1 MNSAEK
7 KLLTLFNKLGSSEQE
22 MLLTFAEFL
31 SQRSESAGKEEE
43 GVPEPESIPRPESE
57 SVVAAIK
64 RLTATYPML
73 DKPQLLNET
82 SALMTKHVMQ
92 GKDVVEVVDEL
103 EILFQRFYEEL
114 VNSSFKEGQ

>member
-7 KLLTLFNKLGSSEQE
+7 KLLSFCRQLGPSDQE
-22 MLLTFAEFL
+22 MLMAFAEFL
-31 SQRSESAGKEEE
+31 ANRKEETAPTE
-43 GVPEPESIPRPESE
+43 TIPEPEPIPRPDSE

-92 GKDVVEVVDEL
+92 GMDVVEVVDEL
-103 EILFQRFYEEL
+103 EALFQRFYQDL
-114 VNSSFKEGQ
+114 VAGHSRENT

>member
-1 MNSAEK
+1 MSSAEK
-7 KLLTLFNKLGSSEQE
+7 KLLALFNQLGSSEKE

-31 SQRSESAGKEEE
+31 SQRDKTESSEDETI
-43 GVPEPESIPRPESE
+43 PEPEPIPRPESE

-82 SALMTKHVMQ
+82 SALMTRHVMQ
-92 GKDVVEVVDEL
+92 GMDVVEVVDEL
-103 EILFQRFYEEL
+103 EALFQRFYEDL
-114 VNSSFKEGQ
+114 INRTYQDNQ

>member
-1 MNSAEK
+1 MCTSKVQANPPPRPGGPRQGEFYAPQVDP
-7 KLLTLFNKLGSSEQE
+7 TQE
-22 MLLTFAEFL
+22 P
-31 SQRSESAGKEEE
+31 Q
-43 GVPEPESIPRPESE
+43 VIPRPENE

-92 GKDVVEVVDEL
+92 GVGVVEVIDEL
-103 EILFQRFYEEL
+103 EDLFLRFYNEL
-114 VNSSFKEGQ
+114 ISASGKENK

>member
-1 MNSAEK
+1 MNSSEK
-7 KLLTLFNKLGSSEQE
+7 KLISFFSQLESPEQE
-22 MLLTFAEFL
+22 MLLAFADFL
-31 SQRSESAGKEEE
+31 SQREKADTKTAESI
-43 GVPEPESIPRPESE
+43 PEPEPIPRPESE

-92 GKDVVEVVDEL
+92 GMDVVEVVNEL
-103 EILFQRFYEEL
+103 EALFERFYTEL
-114 VNSSFKEGQ
+114 VNSANRDNQ

>member
-1 MNSAEK
+1 MNPAEK
-7 KLLTLFNKLGSSEQE
+7 KLLAFYNQLGSSEQE

-31 SQRSESAGKEEE
+31 AQRKNPEDQASQE
-43 GVPEPESIPRPESE
+43 VPEPKKIPRPESE

-64 RLTATYPML
+64 RLSATYPML

-92 GKDVVEVVDEL
+92 GMDTVDVVDEL
-103 EILFQRFYEEL
+103 EALFDRFYQEM
-114 VNSSFKEGQ
+114 VNATNKDG